1 MRLYRASVGKV
12 GTGFSEKSGVHGFF
26 QGVACISTD
35 RGCHSALPSR
45 AWPSHFDAIM
55 RPAILDPLFAS
66 VSSLPGVG
74 PKVAD
79 LLVKLLDRETIDDCR
94 VVDLL
99 FHAPSSLIDRR
110 EQPGIAR
117 APPGVIV
124 TITGRVDRHQAPP
137 PRSNAPYRVFL
148 RDETGELALVF
159 FRGKAQWLEK
169 QLPLDETVTVSGKV
183 DWFNGRPS
191 MVHPDY
197 IVRASDG
204 ETLPLVEPVYPLTA
218 GLTLRVVRKA
228 ILAALARMPELPEW
242 IDPVL
247 VPKQGFATIAD
258 SFRALHD
265 PRDATDIDPQ
275 APARRRLAYDEF
287 LAGQLSL
294 SLVRQRLRK
303 VAGKPVHP
311 TGEISHKILRS
322 LPFSLTNSQREAIAD
337 VLRDMAGTERMLRLL
352 QGDVG
357 SGKTLVALMA
367 IAAVIESGGQAVLMA
382 PTEILARQHHAT
394 ISKFA
399 AAAGLSIEVL
409 TGRTK
414 GRERDAILERI
425 ASGEAQIVIG
435 THALFQDSVSY
446 ANLMLAVVDEQHRFG
461 VHQRL
466 RLTAKGISPHMLV
479 MTATPIPR
487 TLVLAAFGDMDVSK
501 LTEKPAGRKPIQTI
515 TVPSERTGDVV
526 ARLRSALVDGKKAY
540 WICPLVEESD
550 ESDLMS
556 AEGRYE
562 SLGRALG
569 PGIGLI
575 HGRMSGPEKDAAM
588 QAFKNG
594 ELRLLVATTV
604 VEVGVDVPDA
614 TIMVIE
620 HAERFGLAQLHQ
632 LRGRVGRGD
641 EASTCILLYKGPL
654 GETGHARLSIM
665 RDTEDGFRIA
675 EEDLKLR
682 GEGELL
688 GTRQSGTPGFRIA
701 SLEAHADLLEIARKD
716 AAYLMERD
724 PDLMGERG
732 MAVRTLLYLFRRDE
746 AIRFLRAG

>member
-1 MRLYRASVGKV
+1 
-12 GTGFSEKSGVHGFF
+12 
-26 QGVACISTD
+26 
-35 RGCHSALPSR
+35 
-45 AWPSHFDAIM
+45 M
-55 RPAILDPLFAS
+55 RPAILDPLFS
-66 VSSLPGVG
+66 PISGLPGVG
-74 PKVAD
+74 PKIAE
-79 LLVKLLDRETIDDCR
+79 LLVKLLGRETPEDCR
-94 VVDLL
+94 VIDLL
-99 FHAPSSLIDRR
+99 FHAPFSLIDRR
-110 EQPGIAR
+110 NQPGIALSPQG
-117 APPGVIV
+117 AIV
-124 TITGRVDRHQAPP
+124 TITARVDRHQVP
-137 PRSNAPYRVFL
+137 PRGKTNVPYRVFL
-148 RDETGELALVF
+148 HDETGELTLVF
-159 FRGKAQWLEK
+159 FRGQAAWLEK
-169 QLPLDETVTVSGKV
+169 QLPVDAEVTVSGKV
-183 DWFNGRPS
+183 DWFNGRAS

-197 IVRASDG
+197 IVRA
-204 ETLPLVEPVYPLTA
+204 EEAENLPLVEPIYPLTA
-218 GLTLRVVRKA
+218 GLSPKTLRK
-228 ILAALARMPELPEW
+228 IIDAALPRFPELPEW
-242 IDPVL
+242 IDSAL
-247 VPKQGFATIAD
+247 AQKQGLPSIRD
-258 SFRALHD
+258 SFHILHE
-265 PRDATDIDPQ
+265 PRDPADIDPQ

-303 VAGKPVHP
+303 VAGQPVQA
-311 TGEISHKILRS
+311 TGAVSGKILKA
-322 LPFSLTNSQREAIAD
+322 LPFSPTSSQNEAIAD
-337 VLRDMAGTERMLRLL
+337 ILKDMAGNERMLRLL

-357 SGKTLVALMA
+357 SGKTLVALMSM
-367 IAAVIESGGQAVLMA
+367 AAVIESGGQAVLMA

-399 AAAGLSIEVL
+399 ASAGLGIEVL

-414 GRERDAILERI
+414 GREREEILERI
-425 ASGEAQIVIG
+425 ASGAAQIIIG
-435 THALFQDSVSY
+435 THALFQDTVSY
-446 ANLMLAVVDEQHRFG
+446 ANLMLAAVDEQHRFG

-515 TVPSERTGDVV
+515 TVPMERTGEIVG
-526 ARLRSALVDGKKAY
+526 RLQSALAEGKKAY
-540 WICPLVEESD
+540 WICPLVEES
-550 ESDLMS
+550 EELDLMS
-556 AEGRYE
+556 AEERHAT
-562 SLGRALG
+562 LVAALG
-569 PGIGLI
+569 PDIGLI

-588 QAFKNG
+588 MAFKNG
-594 ELRLLVATTV
+594 ETRLLVATTV

-665 RDTEDGFRIA
+665 RETEDGFRIA

-716 AAYLMERD
+716 AAYLIERD
-724 PDLMGERG
+724 PELTSDRG
-732 MAVRTLLYLFRRDE
+732 QAIRTLLYLFRRDE